1 MPKGLEYLAVDFR
14 TIDPM
19 TDLIVT
25 VESTDWIENI
35 TEINFLGYRMTLT
48 PESNNSDAL
57 IRFPLGDVFFKAGQ
71 DSHWPTVVELF
82 SLVLRLLSVFSWT
95 YKISFECNGL
105 MTVLTGLGVNT
116 RLNNIHVKNF
126 ITPTDLFIWADD
138 KTKLAMAFYRQALTT
153 ASIPWRFLSFAKILN
168 IQYVDRM
175 QVAAFNRI
183 AGLLTEAKAVNR
195 INELGIMGIDVGER
209 LYKSGRCAI
218 AHANVQPTIDPDD
231 PTDSYEL
238 NLDMPIVKGVAE
250 YIIQVELNLQNI
262 QIISA

>member
-14 TIDPM
+14 NIDPM
-19 TDLIVT
+19 TDMIVT
-25 VESTDWIENI
+25 VESTDWVENI
-35 TEINFLGYRMTLT
+35 TEINFLGYKMELI
-48 PESNNSDAL
+48 PESSTSDAI

-71 DSHWPTVVELF
+71 NANWPTVVELF
-82 SLVLRLLSVFSWT
+82 SLVLRLLSIFSWA

-105 MTVLTGLGVNT
+105 MTVVTGLGVKT

-126 ITPTDLFIWADD
+126 ITPTDLFIWADE
-138 KTKLAMAFYRQALTT
+138 KTKLALALYRQALTT
-153 ASIPWRFLSFAKILN
+153 ASIPLQFLSFAKILN
-168 IQYVDRM
+168 IQYVDRI
-175 QVAAFNRI
+175 QIAAFNRI
-183 AGLLTEAKAVNR
+183 TGLLTETKAVNR
-195 INELGIMGIDVGER
+195 VRELDSMGIDVGER

-238 NLDMPIVKGVAE
+238 NLDMPIVRGVAE

-262 QIISA
+262 QIIQA